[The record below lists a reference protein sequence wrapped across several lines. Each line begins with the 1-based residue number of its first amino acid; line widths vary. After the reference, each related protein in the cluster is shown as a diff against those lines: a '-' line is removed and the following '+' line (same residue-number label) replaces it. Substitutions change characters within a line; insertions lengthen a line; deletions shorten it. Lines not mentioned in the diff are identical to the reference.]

1 MSLVDLIS
9 ADVTLRRAGST
20 GGGEYCG
27 PCPWCGGTDRFRV
40 WPEAGNYWCRQCNRK
55 GDAIQYL
62 RDCRGLSYPEAA
74 KLVGKP
80 LTPDPWRQ
88 RRQQITTQLTQ
99 DYQDWKRAVWNDRL
113 AASETLATDIQ
124 LYEAAYRALIRRP
137 DLYPDADR
145 AIRTLAALYAYRD
158 LLDQDLDL
166 LQSSRHDHEAQA
178 WWVAERSMAYHIP
191 LCC

>member
-9 ADVTLRRAGST
+9 ADVSLKRT
-20 GGGEYCG
+20 GKEYVG
-27 PCPWCGGTDRFRV
+27 LCPFH
-40 WPEAGNYWCRQCNRK
+40 PEKTPSFTVSPQKELYYCFGCQK
-55 GDAIQYL
+55 GGDAISWL
-62 RDCRGLSYPEAA
+62 REYRGLTYQEAA
-74 KLVGKP
+74 TLVGKP

-99 DYQDWKRAVWNDRL
+99 DYQDWKRATWNDRL
-113 AASETLATDIQ
+113 AAAATLETDIQ